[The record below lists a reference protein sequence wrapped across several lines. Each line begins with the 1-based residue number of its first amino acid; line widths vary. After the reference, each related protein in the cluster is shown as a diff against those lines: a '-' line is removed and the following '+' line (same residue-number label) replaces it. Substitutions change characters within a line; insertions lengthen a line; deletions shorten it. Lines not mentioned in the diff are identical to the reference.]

1 MSEASGRRAYIAEL
15 LGTFGMVLLGTGAA
29 TMDGLGYPHEYPLGA
44 AGVGL
49 VFGLAVMS
57 MILIFGKAS
66 GAHINPAVSLA
77 MVVAGK
83 LPAKRL
89 AGYLIAQCSGAIAA
103 SVVVSI
109 CFPEA
114 ASIGE
119 TLPGSPGLLGC
130 LGLEVF
136 LTMVL
141 VAVILWVIDQS
152 WARGP
157 IPALVIGATVGVEAW
172 LAGPLC
178 GASMNP
184 ARSLGPAV
192 VSGNLD
198 TLWIYIVGPVTGACC
213 ALLLF
218 RLLRPVGGARDHSDG
233 R

>member
-1 MSEASGRRAYIAEL
+1 MSDGTGRRAYIAEL
-15 LGTFGMVLLGTGAA
+15 LGTFGMVLLGTGAG
-29 TMDGLGYPHEYPLGA
+29 TLNGLGYPLGA
-44 AGVGL
+44 AGIGL

-77 MVVAGK
+77 MVAAGK
-83 LPAKRL
+83 LPANRL

-103 SVVVSI
+103 SVVVTSI
-109 CFPEA
+109 FPDA
-114 ASIGE
+114 IAIGL
-119 TLPGSPGLLGC
+119 TLPGSPGLLGS

-136 LTMVL
+136 LTMLL
-141 VAVILWVIDQS
+141 VGVILWVVDQP

-157 IPALVIGATVGVEAW
+157 IPALVIGLTVGLESW

-184 ARSLGPAV
+184 ARSLGPAI
-192 VSGNLD
+192 VSGNLE

-218 RLLRPVGGARDHSDG
+218 RRLRRV
-233 R
+233 

>member
-1 MSEASGRRAYIAEL
+1 MSDVTGRRAYIAEL

-77 MVVAGK
+77 MVAAGK
-83 LPAKRL
+83 LPANRL

-114 ASIGE
+114 TSIGE

-141 VAVILWVIDQS
+141 VAVILWIVDQP

-184 ARSLGPAV
+184 ARSLGPAI

-218 RLLRPVGGARDHSDG
+218 RWLRPAGGAREHCG
-233 R
+233 

>member
-29 TMDGLGYPHEYPLGA
+29 TMDGLGYGLGA
-44 AGVGL
+44 AGVGV
-49 VFGLAVMS
+49 VFGLVVMS

-77 MVVAGK
+77 MVAAGK
-83 LPAKRL
+83 LPANRL
-89 AGYLIAQCSGAIAA
+89 AGYLIAQCCGAIAA

-109 CFPEA
+109 SFPEA
-114 ASIGE
+114 TSIGE
-119 TLPGSPGLLGC
+119 TVPGSPGLLGC

-141 VAVILWVIDQS
+141 VGVILWVIDQP

-172 LAGPLC
+172 LAGPL
-178 GASMNP
+178 S
-184 ARSLGPAV
+184 
-192 VSGNLD
+192 
-198 TLWIYIVGPVTGACC
+198 W
-213 ALLLF
+213 
-218 RLLRPVGGARDHSDG
+218 
-233 R
+233 

>member
-1 MSEASGRRAYIAEL
+1 MSDTTGRRAYIAEL

-29 TMDGLGYPHEYPLGA
+29 TLDGLGYPHEYPLGA

-77 MVVAGK
+77 MVAAGK

-89 AGYLIAQCSGAIAA
+89 AGYLIAQCCGAIVA

-109 CFPEA
+109 SFPEA
-114 ASIGE
+114 TSIGE

-141 VAVILWVIDQS
+141 VGVILWIIEQP

-184 ARSLGPAV
+184 ARSLGPAI
-192 VSGNLD
+192 VSGNLQ
-198 TLWIYIVGPVTGACC
+198 TLWIYIVGPVAGACC

-218 RLLRPVGGARDHSDG
+218 RWLRPVGGARDHCG
-233 R
+233 

>member
-29 TMDGLGYPHEYPLGA
+29 TMDGLGYGLGYGLGA

-77 MVVAGK
+77 MVAAGK

-89 AGYLIAQCSGAIAA
+89 AGYLIAQCCGAIAA
-103 SVVVSI
+103 SVVVRQI
-109 CFPEA
+109 FPEA
-114 ASIGE
+114 TSIGE

-130 LGLEVF
+130 LGLELF

-141 VAVILWVIDQS
+141 VGVILWIIEQP

-157 IPALVIGATVGVEAW
+157 IPALVIGATVGLEAW

-184 ARSLGPAV
+184 ARSLGPAI
-192 VSGNLD
+192 VSGNLQ

-218 RLLRPVGGARDHSDG
+218 RLLRRV
-233 R
+233 

>member
-1 MSEASGRRAYIAEL
+1 MSDVTGRRAYIAEL

-29 TMDGLGYPHEYPLGA
+29 TMDGLGYQLGA

-57 MILIFGKAS
+57 VILIFGKAS

-89 AGYLIAQCSGAIAA
+89 LGYLIAQFSAAIVA
-103 SVVVSI
+103 SLAVRQI
-109 CFPEA
+109 FPEA
-114 ASIGE
+114 TSIGE

-130 LGLEVF
+130 LGLELF

-141 VAVILWVIDQS
+141 VGVILWIIEQS

-157 IPALVIGATVGVEAW
+157 IPALVIGGTVGVEAW

-184 ARSLGPAV
+184 ARSLGPAI
-192 VSGNLD
+192 VSGKLD

-218 RLLRPVGGARDHSDG
+218 RWLRPAGGAEDLSS
-233 R
+233 

>member
-1 MSEASGRRAYIAEL
+1 MSDTTGRRAYKAEF
-15 LGTFGMVLLGTGAA
+15 LGTYCMVVLGTGAA
-29 TMDGLGYPHEYPLGA
+29 TMDGIGIPLGA

-49 VFGLAVMS
+49 AFGLSVMS
-57 MILIFGKAS
+57 VILIFGKTS

-77 MVVAGK
+77 MVAAGK
-83 LPAKRL
+83 LPANRL
-89 AGYLIAQCSGAIAA
+89 AGYLIAQFSGAIVA
-103 SVVVSI
+103 SVVIAFS
-109 CFPEA
+109 FPEA
-114 ASIGE
+114 TSIGE
-119 TLPGSPGLLGC
+119 TLPGSPGLFGC

-141 VAVILWVIDQS
+141 VAVILWIIEQP

-184 ARSLGPAV
+184 ARSLGPAI

-218 RLLRPVGGARDHSDG
+218 RLFRPGSCCRRSG
-233 R
+233 

>member
-29 TMDGLGYPHEYPLGA
+29 TMDGLGHRLGA

-57 MILIFGKAS
+57 MILLFGKTS

-77 MVVAGK
+77 MVAAGK
-83 LPAKRL
+83 LSAKRL
-89 AGYLIAQCSGAIAA
+89 PGYLIAQFSGAILA
-103 SVVVSI
+103 SVVVRKI
-109 CFPEA
+109 FPEA
-114 ASIGE
+114 TSIGE
-119 TLPGSPGLLGC
+119 TVPGSPGLLGC
-130 LGLEVF
+130 LGLELF
-136 LTMVL
+136 LTMML
-141 VAVILWVIDQS
+141 VGVILWIIDQR

-184 ARSLGPAV
+184 ARSLGPAI
-192 VSGNLD
+192 VSGNLEA
-198 TLWIYIVGPVTGACC
+198 LWIYIIGPVTGACC
-213 ALLLF
+213 AWLMI
-218 RLLRPVGGARDHSDG
+218 RRWQAANSGPGDR
-233 R
+233 